1 MGRVE
6 WTDES
11 KAMAVAVLGI
21 KAFDHLMSNSV
32 SPECSLMAIGSD
44 ENLQKTLSDLVE
56 HPNPANFCWNY
67 AIFWQLSRSRSGD
80 LVLGWG
86 DGCCREPLEGEE
98 TEISGILN
106 SRHEDDSQ
114 QRIRKQVLQHLHTL
128 FGGSDEDSYAY
139 GLDKITDIEMFFL
152 ASMYFSFRGGEG
164 GPGRCYVSGRHFWL
178 LDVVKSPLE
187 YCVRSC
193 LAKCA
198 GLRTIILIPTDI
210 GVVELG
216 SVRCIPESLELLKMI
231 SSSFSSFSS
240 LLKAKQT
247 AAVVAVADKID
258 ERGHTLNPL
267 KSDRPGVVSKI
278 FGQNLNLC
286 PERPNKKFSVKNVED
301 ETLDA
306 GTNWNRLPLMNS
318 RNDFHG
324 VSEDLSTDN
333 VGNKPARMQ
342 IDFTGATL
350 RPIVSKQP
358 MVVSEQSDVEILHKQ
373 ATNIGIT
380 DEKRPQKRGRKLAN
394 GVEEPLNHVEAER
407 QRREKLNQHFYALR
421 AVVPNVSKADK
432 ASLLK
437 EAVAYIT
444 ELQMRLKEI
453 ESDKEVNG
461 CVSTEGFAVEA
472 KLNSENQEQTPSIDI
487 ESGCDEVIV
496 RVSLPLNAHPTS
508 RLIQAIKDT
517 NACIVDAKFSIGSE
531 QVLHTFVVKSQ
542 GSEQLSKE
550 KLIKAFVP

>member
-1 MGRVE
+1 MARVE
-6 WTDES
+6 WTDDS
-11 KAMAVAVLGI
+11 KAMAVAVAVLGI

-44 ENLQKTLSDLVE
+44 ENLQNKLSDLVE
-56 HPNPANFCWNY
+56 HPNSANFCWNY
-67 AIFWQLSRSRSGD
+67 AIFWQLSRSKSGD

-86 DGCCREPLEGEE
+86 DGCCREPPEGEE
-98 TEISGILN
+98 IEISGIVKTRL
-106 SRHEDDSQ
+106 EDDSE
-114 QRIRKQVLQHLHTL
+114 QRMRKMVLQHLHTL
-128 FGGSDEDSYAY
+128 FGGSDEDSYAF

-152 ASMYFSFRGGEG
+152 ASMYFSFRRGEG
-164 GPGRCYVSGRHFWL
+164 GPGRCYVSGRHIWL
-178 LDVVKSPLE
+178 DIVKSPLE

-193 LAKCA
+193 LAKSA
-198 GLRTIILIPTDI
+198 GLRSIVLIPTDI

-231 SSSFSSFSS
+231 SSSFSSLF
-240 LLKAKQT
+240 KVKQ
-247 AAVVAVADKID
+247 AVAVVAVADKRD
-258 ERGHTLNPL
+258 VSRRTLNPL
-267 KSDRPGVVSKI
+267 KSNRPGVVSMI
-278 FGQNLNLC
+278 FEQNLNLC
-286 PERPNKKFSVKNVED
+286 PAHPNKKLSVKNVED

-306 GTNWNRLPLMNS
+306 STNWNRLLLMNT

-324 VSEDLSTDN
+324 AREDLSTDN
-333 VGNKPARMQ
+333 FGNKKPARRQ
-342 IDFTGATL
+342 IHFTGATL

-358 MVVSEQSDVEILHKQ
+358 IVVSEQSDVEILHKQ
-373 ATNIGIT
+373 ANNTGTMN
-380 DEKRPQKRGRKLAN
+380 EKRPRKRGRKPAN
-394 GVEEPLNHVEAER
+394 GREEPLNHVEAER
-407 QRREKLNQHFYALR
+407 QRREKLNQHFNALR
-421 AVVPNVSKADK
+421 AVVPNVSRADK

-437 EAVAYIT
+437 EAVAYII

-472 KLNSENQEQTPSIDI
+472 ELNSGNQEQTPSIDI

-517 NACIVDAKFSIGSE
+517 NACIVHANFSIGSE
-531 QVLHTFVVKSQ
+531 QVLHTFIVKSQ
-542 GSEQLSKE
+542 GSEQLTKE

>member
-6 WTDES
+6 WTDEN

-32 SPECSLMAIGSD
+32 SHECSLMAIGSD
-44 ENLQKTLSDLVE
+44 DNLQNKLSDLVE
-56 HPNPANFCWNY
+56 HPNSANFCWNY
-67 AIFWQLSRSRSGD
+67 AIFWQLSRSKSGD

-86 DGCCREPLEGEE
+86 DGSCREPLECEE

-106 SRHEDDSQ
+106 TRLEDDSL
-114 QRIRKQVLQHLHTL
+114 QRMRKKVLQHLHTL
-128 FGGSDEDSYAY
+128 FGGSDEDSYAF

-152 ASMYFSFRGGEG
+152 ASMYFSFRRGEG
-164 GPGRCYVSGRHFWL
+164 GPGRCYASGRHIWL

-187 YCVRSC
+187 YCARSC

-198 GLRTIILIPTDI
+198 GLRTIILIPTDS
-210 GVVELG
+210 GVIELG

-231 SSSFSSFSS
+231 TSSFSSFSS
-240 LLKAKQT
+240 LLKAKQAT
-247 AAVVAVADKID
+247 AVVAVADKRD
-258 ERGHTLNPL
+258 EHGRTLNPL
-267 KSDRPGVVSKI
+267 KSNQPGVVSKI

-286 PERPNKKFSVKNVED
+286 PAHPNKKLSMKNVED

-306 GTNWNRLPLMNS
+306 STDWNRLPLINTK
-318 RNDFHG
+318 NDFHG
-324 VSEDLSTDN
+324 AREDPSTDN
-333 VGNKPARMQ
+333 FGNTKPAQMQ

-358 MVVSEQSDVEILHKQ
+358 IVVSEQSHVEILHKQ
-373 ATNIGIT
+373 ANNTGT
-380 DEKRPQKRGRKLAN
+380 MDEKRPRKRGRKPAN
-394 GVEEPLNHVEAER
+394 GREEPLNHVEAER

-444 ELQMRLKEI
+444 ELQTRLKEI

-461 CVSTEGFAVEA
+461 SGFPVEA
-472 KLNSENQEQTPSIDI
+472 KLNSENREQIPSVDI
-487 ESGCDEVIV
+487 ESGCDEIIM

-508 RLIQAIKDT
+508 RLIQAVKDT
-517 NACIVDAKFSIGSE
+517 NACIVDANFSIGSE
-531 QVLHTFVVKSQ
+531 QVLHTFVVKSR
-542 GSEQLSKE
+542 GSQQLTKE